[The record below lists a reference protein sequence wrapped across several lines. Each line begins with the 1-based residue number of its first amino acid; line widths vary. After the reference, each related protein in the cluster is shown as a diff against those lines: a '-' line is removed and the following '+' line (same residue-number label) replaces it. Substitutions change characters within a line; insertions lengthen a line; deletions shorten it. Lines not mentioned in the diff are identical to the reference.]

1 MRAFIV
7 DAFTDRPFAGN
18 PAGVCLLEAPADADW
33 MQQVAAELNLSE
45 TAFVHPVD
53 EDTYG
58 LRWFTPT
65 VEVDLCGHA
74 TLATAHVLYRTRGA
88 EQEETLRFETL
99 SGVLTARRH
108 RHSGITLDFP
118 ADLATADTAPQ
129 RLAEALGTEP
139 VWTGRAKHD
148 LLVELPKAAAV
159 QELSPDLVAL
169 AEFSGRAVIVTAG
182 AADGADHDFVSR
194 VFAPAAGIPEDPVT
208 GAAHCVL
215 APHWAGRLGRT
226 ELNGVQLSPRGGRV
240 GVTLRGDRVT
250 LLGQAVT
257 VFEGELAP

>member
-18 PAGVCLLEAPADADW
+18 PAGMCLLDTPADAAW

-45 TAFVHPVD
+45 TAFVHPVG
-53 EDTYG
+53 ENTYG

-74 TLATAHVLYRTRGA
+74 TLATAHVLYAALGA
-88 EQEETLRFETL
+88 AFDATLRFETK
-99 SGVLTARRH
+99 SGVLAARRH
-108 RHSGITLDFP
+108 GHRGITLDFP
-118 ADLATADTAPQ
+118 SDPPTAGTVPD
-129 RLAEALGTEP
+129 RLAKVLGAEP
-139 VWTGRAKHD
+139 VWTGRASHD
-148 LLVELPKAAAV
+148 LLVELPEAV
-159 QELSPDLVAL
+159 AVRDLSPDIAAL

-182 AADGADHDFVSR
+182 APDGADHDFVSR

-226 ELNGVQLSPRGGRV
+226 ELTGVQLSPRGGRV
-240 GVTLRGDRVT
+240 GVTLRDDRVT

-257 VFEGELAP
+257 VFEGELKA

>member
-18 PAGVCLLEAPADADW
+18 PAGVCLLDTPADAAW
-33 MQQVAAELNLSE
+33 MQQVAAEFNLSE
-45 TAFVHPVD
+45 TAFVHPVG

-74 TLATAHVLYRTRGA
+74 TLATAHVLYTAHGA
-88 EQEETLRFETL
+88 ARDSTLRFETL
-99 SGVLTARRH
+99 SGVLAARPQGH
-108 RHSGITLDFP
+108 RGITLDFP
-118 ADLATADTAPQ
+118 ADPPTTAPVPQ
-129 RLAEALGTEP
+129 RLAKVLGAEP
-139 VWTGRAKHD
+139 VWTGRASHD
-148 LLVELPKAAAV
+148 LVVELPDAAAV
-159 QELSPDLVAL
+159 GDLSPDIAAL

-182 AADGADHDFVSR
+182 GPGGADHDFVSR

-226 ELNGVQLSPRGGRV
+226 ELIGVQLSPRGGRV
-240 GVTLRGDRVT
+240 GVTLHGDRVA

-257 VFEGELAP
+257 VLEGELRP

>member
-18 PAGVCLLEAPADADW
+18 PAGVCLLDAPADAAW
-33 MQQVAAELNLSE
+33 MQRVAAELNLSE
-45 TAFVHPVD
+45 TAFVHRTA
-53 EDTYG
+53 ENTYG

-74 TLATAHVLYRTRGA
+74 TLATAHVLHTTGGA
-88 EQEETLRFETL
+88 APDAALHFDTL

-108 RHSGITLDFP
+108 HDSAHSLDFP
-118 ADLATADTAPQ
+118 ADAPTEAPTPPG
-129 RLAEALGTEP
+129 LAEALGAAP
-139 VWTGRAKHD
+139 RWTGRARHD
-148 LLVELPKAAAV
+148 LLVALPDAAAV
-159 QELSPDLVAL
+159 RDLDPDTAAL
-169 AEFSGRAVIVTAG
+169 AAFSGRAVIVTAS
-182 AADGADHDFVSR
+182 APDGADHDFVSR

-226 ELNGVQLSPRGGRV
+226 ALAGVQLSPRGGRV
-240 GVTLRGDRVT
+240 GVELHGDRVT
-250 LLGQAVT
+250 LLGRAVT
-257 VFEGELAP
+257 VFDGALMS

>member
-18 PAGVCLLEAPADADW
+18 PAGVCLLAEPADAAW
-33 MQQVAAELNLSE
+33 MQRVAAEFNLPE
-45 TAFVHPVD
+45 TAFVHPVA
-53 EDTYG
+53 ENTYG

-74 TLATAHVLYRTRGA
+74 TLATAHVLHATQGIPSDA
-88 EQEETLRFETL
+88 ALRFDTL

-108 RHSGITLDFP
+108 SQGAFTLDFP
-118 ADLATADTAPQ
+118 ADPPTAAPAPEGLAK
-129 RLAEALGTEP
+129 ALGTEP
-139 VWTGRAKHD
+139 RWTGSARHD
-148 LLVELPKAAAV
+148 LLVELPEAQAV
-159 QELSPDLVAL
+159 RDLAPDIAAL

-182 AADGADHDFVSR
+182 TADGADHDFVSR

-226 ELNGVQLSPRGGRV
+226 ELTGVQLSSRGGRV
-240 GVTLRGDRVT
+240 GVELHGDRVT

-257 VFEGELAP
+257 VFDGELTP

>member
-18 PAGVCLLEAPADADW
+18 PAGVCLLDEPADAAW
-33 MQQVAAELNLSE
+33 MQRVAAELNLSE
-45 TAFVHPVD
+45 TAFVHPAGD
-53 EDTYG
+53 HTYG

-74 TLATAHVLYRTRGA
+74 TLATAHILYRSRPTAPGT
-88 EQEETLRFETL
+88 ELRFETL

-108 RHSGITLDFP
+108 HRGALTLDFP
-118 ADLATADTAPQ
+118 TDPPTATAVPS
-129 RLAEALGTEP
+129 RLAEALGAEP
-139 VWTGRAKHD
+139 VWTGRARHD
-148 LLVELPKAAAV
+148 LLVELPKAEEVRDLA
-159 QELSPDLVAL
+159 PDIAAL
-169 AEFSGRAVIVTAG
+169 AGFSGRAVIVTAG
-182 AADGADHDFVSR
+182 AQEGDDHDFVSR

-226 ELNGVQLSPRGGRV
+226 TLTGVQLSARGGRV
-240 GVTLRGDRVT
+240 GVELCDDRVT
-250 LLGQAVT
+250 LLGHAVT
-257 VFEGELAP
+257 VFDGELSS

>member
-18 PAGVCLLEAPADADW
+18 PAGVCLLDEPADAAW
-33 MQQVAAELNLSE
+33 MQRVAAELNLSE
-45 TAFVHPVD
+45 TAFVHPAG
-53 EDTYG
+53 ENTYG

-74 TLATAHVLYRTRGA
+74 TLATAHILYGIQHAAPDTD
-88 EQEETLRFETL
+88 LHFETH

-108 RHSGITLDFP
+108 HQGALTLDFP
-118 ADLATADTAPQ
+118 ADPPTATPVPS
-129 RLAEALGTEP
+129 RLAEVLGAEP
-139 VWTGRAKHD
+139 VWTGRARHD
-148 LLVELPKAAAV
+148 LLVELPKADAV
-159 QELSPDLVAL
+159 RDLAPDIAAL
-169 AEFSGRAVIVTAG
+169 AGFSGRAVIVTAG
-182 AADGADHDFVSR
+182 APEGDDHDFVSR

-226 ELNGVQLSPRGGRV
+226 ALTGVQLSARGGRV
-240 GVTLRGDRVT
+240 GVELSDDRVT
-250 LLGQAVT
+250 LLGHAVT
-257 VFEGELAP
+257 VFDGELSS

>member
-18 PAGVCLLEAPADADW
+18 PAAVCLLDEPADAVW
-33 MQQVAAELNLSE
+33 MQRVAAEFNLPE
-45 TAFVHPVD
+45 TAFVHRVA
-53 EDTYG
+53 ENSYG

-74 TLATAHVLYRTRGA
+74 TLATAHVLHATQGA
-88 EQEETLRFETL
+88 ASDAALRFDTL

-108 RHSGITLDFP
+108 PQGGFTLDFP
-118 ADLATADTAPQ
+118 ADPPTATPVPTGLAK
-129 RLAEALGTEP
+129 ALGTEP
-139 VWTGRAKHD
+139 RWTGRARHD
-148 LLVELPKAAAV
+148 LLVELPDAAAV
-159 QELSPDLVAL
+159 REMAPDSAVLT
-169 AEFSGRAVIVTAG
+169 EFSGRAVIVTAS
-182 AADGADHDFVSR
+182 APDGADHDFVSR

-215 APHWAGRLGRT
+215 ACHWSDRLGRT
-226 ELNGVQLSPRGGRV
+226 ELTGVQLSARGGRV
-240 GVTLRGDRVT
+240 GVELHGDRVT

-257 VFEGELAP
+257 VFEGELTP